1 MSANKPPFDG
11 EWLKLKGRVEYVR
24 GVTYKAAVDLHEEL
38 DRGSYILLR
47 ANNIQDGRLSFD
59 DVQYVDKSKVKPKQ
73 LLRKGDILI
82 CASSGSKSLVGKA
95 ALVENDMPI
104 TFGAFCCALRPK
116 TGESEYLGHYFQSRQ
131 YRKAIERAC
140 SGSNINNLKAAS
152 FESLIVPLYSKT
164 DMLSVV
170 GVLDALVA
178 QKRETESQLELLDTL
193 VKSRF
198 VEMFGDAE
206 TIEAKWD
213 VCALRDCVESLE
225 SGKSPSCQNM
235 PRKGLE
241 PGVLKLS
248 ALSSGRFLPE
258 ENKAM
263 LPGGAIAPDKG
274 VRRGDILIARKNT
287 PELVGSC
294 VLVRDDVENLMFPD
308 IVFRMHPNGS
318 VEGEYLSALL
328 SGPSYSG
335 KVKSLAHGSNK
346 SMSNIPKADLAQL
359 RIPLP
364 SLPLQQ
370 EFASFVAE
378 VDKSRFIV
386 QQKIEKLQT
395 LYDSLAQEYFG

>member
-1 MSANKPPFDG
+1 MPANKPPFDG
-11 EWLKLKGRVEYVR
+11 EWVRLKGRVEYVR

-104 TFGAFCCALRPK
+104 TFGAFCCVLRPK

-178 QKRETESQLELLDTL
+178 QKRGTESQLELLDTL

-198 VEMFGDAE
+198 VEMFGGSGWPVVTVGSLATDIRYGTSKKASDSGQFVYLRMNNM
-206 TIEAKWD
+206 TDGGGLDFDD
-213 VCALRDCVESLE
+213 VKYIDLDGSELDKCLVVDGDLLFNRTNSREKV
-225 SGKSPSCQNM
+225 GKTAVFHE
-235 PRKGLE
+235 KE
-241 PGVLKLS
+241 PMVIAGYIIRVRL
-248 ALSSGRFLPE
+248 GDRIRPDFLAAYMNLPTT
-258 ENKAM
+258 KAM
-263 LPGGAIAPDKG
+263 L
-274 VRRGDILIARKNT
+274 RSIARGAVHQANINSK
-287 PELVGSC
+287 E
-294 VLVRDDVENLMFPD
+294 
-308 IVFRMHPNGS
+308 
-318 VEGEYLSALL
+318 LSAIEVPVPPICLQD
-328 SGPSYSG
+328 SF
-335 KVKSLAHGSNK
+335 LA
-346 SMSNIPKADLAQL
+346 
-359 RIPLP
+359 
-364 SLPLQQ
+364 
-370 EFASFVAE
+370 FVAE

-395 LYDSLAQEYFG
+395 LYDSLAQKYFG

>member
-1 MSANKPPFDG
+1 
-11 EWLKLKGRVEYVR
+11 
-24 GVTYKAAVDLHEEL
+24 
-38 DRGSYILLR
+38 
-47 ANNIQDGRLSFD
+47 
-59 DVQYVDKSKVKPKQ
+59 
-73 LLRKGDILI
+73 
-82 CASSGSKSLVGKA
+82 
-95 ALVENDMPI
+95 
-104 TFGAFCCALRPK
+104 
-116 TGESEYLGHYFQSRQ
+116 
-131 YRKAIERAC
+131 
-140 SGSNINNLKAAS
+140 
-152 FESLIVPLYSKT
+152 
-164 DMLSVV
+164 
-170 GVLDALVA
+170 
-178 QKRETESQLELLDTL
+178 
-193 VKSRF
+193 
-198 VEMFGDAE
+198 MFGDAE

-308 IVFRMHPNGS
+308 IVFRMHPKGS

-364 SLPLQQ
+364 ALPLQQ
-370 EFASFVAE
+370 EFASFATQ

-386 QQKIEKLQT
+386 QQKIEKLQM

>member
-11 EWLKLKGRVEYVR
+11 EWVRLNQLCMKGRSALRQKDLIDDGPYAVYGASGIIGSMSTFQNSARYVAVVKDGAGVGRVNLCSARTSVLGTMQALIPTEMVLPEYLLHLIRAMRLGDGFSGSTIPHIYFKDYGQRLVR
-24 GVTYKAAVDLHEEL
+24 YVSMADQERIVGTL
-38 DRGSYILLR
+38 GSIEDQ
-47 ANNIQDGRLSFD
+47 I
-59 DVQYVDKSKVKPKQ
+59 
-73 LLRKGDILI
+73 DILHQQ
-82 CASSGSKSLVGKA
+82 
-95 ALVENDMPI
+95 N
-104 TFGAFCCALRPK
+104 
-116 TGESEYLGHYFQSRQ
+116 
-131 YRKAIERAC
+131 ER
-140 SGSNINNLKAAS
+140 
-152 FESLIVPLYSKT
+152 
-164 DMLSVV
+164 
-170 GVLDALVA
+170 
-178 QKRETESQLELLDTL
+178 LDTL

-308 IVFRMHPNGS
+308 IVFRMHPKGS

>member
-1 MSANKPPFDG
+1 MSTFQNGARYVARCKGWRWCWACQFVFGAYIGSGHHAGAYPHGNRCLLEYLLHLIRAMRLGDG
-11 EWLKLKGRVEYVR
+11 FSGSTIPHIYFKDYGQRLVRYVSM
-24 GVTYKAAVDLHEEL
+24 ADLLMRIVGMLGSIE
-38 DRGSYILLR
+38 DQIDIRISKTRGSTPSS
-47 ANNIQDGRLSFD
+47 NPGLS
-59 DVQYVDKSKVKPKQ
+59 
-73 LLRKGDILI
+73 R
-82 CASSGSKSLVGKA
+82 
-95 ALVENDMPI
+95 
-104 TFGAFCCALRPK
+104 
-116 TGESEYLGHYFQSRQ
+116 
-131 YRKAIERAC
+131 C
-140 SGSNINNLKAAS
+140 SGMLK
-152 FESLIVPLYSKT
+152 P
-164 DMLSVV
+164 
-170 GVLDALVA
+170 
-178 QKRETESQLELLDTL
+178 
-193 VKSRF
+193 SRRN
-198 VEMFGDAE
+198 
-206 TIEAKWD
+206 WD

-274 VRRGDILIARKNT
+274 VRHGDILIARKNT

-308 IVFRMHPNGS
+308 IVFRMHPKGS

-359 RIPLP
+359 RILYPRCPSSRNSPPL
-364 SLPLQQ
+364 SQRSTNRGL
-370 EFASFVAE
+370 
-378 VDKSRFIV
+378 
-386 QQKIEKLQT
+386 T
-395 LYDSLAQEYFG
+395 C

>member
-11 EWLKLKGRVEYVR
+11 EWVRLNQLCMKGRSALRQKDLIDDGPYAVYGASGIIGSMSTFQNSARYVAVVKDGAGVGRVNLCSARTSVLGTMQALIPTEMVLPEYLLHLIRAMRLGDGFSGSTIPHIYFKDYGQRLVR
-24 GVTYKAAVDLHEEL
+24 YVSMADQERIVGTL
-38 DRGSYILLR
+38 GSIEDQ
-47 ANNIQDGRLSFD
+47 I
-59 DVQYVDKSKVKPKQ
+59 
-73 LLRKGDILI
+73 DILHQQ
-82 CASSGSKSLVGKA
+82 
-95 ALVENDMPI
+95 N
-104 TFGAFCCALRPK
+104 
-116 TGESEYLGHYFQSRQ
+116 
-131 YRKAIERAC
+131 ER
-140 SGSNINNLKAAS
+140 
-152 FESLIVPLYSKT
+152 
-164 DMLSVV
+164 
-170 GVLDALVA
+170 
-178 QKRETESQLELLDTL
+178 LDTL

-213 VCALRDCVESLE
+213 VCVLRDCVESLE

-287 PELVGSC
+287 PDLVGSC

-308 IVFRMHPNGS
+308 IVFRMHPKGS

-370 EFASFVAE
+370 EFASFVAQ

>member
-95 ALVENDMPI
+95 ARVENDMPI
-104 TFGAFCCALRPK
+104 TFGAFCCVLRPK

-131 YRKAIERAC
+131 YRKAIERVC

-198 VEMFGDAE
+198 VEMFGNGQSCQIIRLGDYCTRITKGTTPTTAGFAF
-206 TIEAKWD
+206 T
-213 VCALRDCVESLE
+213 DCGINYVKVESINNE
-225 SGKSPSCQNM
+225 GGFIS
-235 PRKGLE
+235 E
-241 PGVLKLS
+241 KLS
-248 ALSSGRFLPE
+248 HIGEECHNALKRSQLAEGDILFSIAGAIGRTAIVGKDLLPANTNQALSIIRLDKKAPFNRIFLRHALSSS
-258 ENKAM
+258 
-263 LPGGAIAPDKG
+263 AIAVITEKLQ
-274 VRRGDILIARKNT
+274 RGAAQVNLSLK
-287 PELVGSC
+287 
-294 VLVRDDVENLMFPD
+294 DVANL
-308 IVFRMHPNGS
+308 
-318 VEGEYLSALL
+318 
-328 SGPSYSG
+328 
-335 KVKSLAHGSNK
+335 
-346 SMSNIPKADLAQL
+346 Q
-359 RIPLP
+359 IPLP
-364 SLPLQQ
+364 SISLQQ

-386 QQKIEKLQT
+386 QQKIEKLQM